1 LSSGILDSMNLV
13 DTHAHLDFTD
23 DKKGWIERAKEAGV
37 SKIICIGTSVEASRK
52 CVEIADHPSHKR
64 SLRSSSFG
72 KLGAAGLKNASKIQ
86 EVAKRIPLDRLLL
99 ETDSPFLSPEP
110 YRGKT
115 NEPKNVRIVAEFI
128 ASLRNHTPDKIAEA
142 TSRNAERLFGI

>member
-1 LSSGILDSMNLV
+1 MGNIWS
-13 DTHAHLDFTD
+13 
-23 DKKGWIERAKEAGV
+23 
-37 SKIICIGTSVEASRK
+37 IGLLRK
-52 CVEIADHPSHKR
+52 YKVLREVT
-64 SLRSSSFG
+64 LRSSPLG